1 VPLPGAPA
9 LRCTEC
15 GRGLTRHQA
24 LAGGLCGQ
32 PACRRSRCDRERN
45 ERFRKLADAERAAA
59 GLTDPGPAWP
69 AVELIPHELRREPVP
84 EAVRQAHVAWLR
96 SLETEV
102 LALADAQREALQPSH
117 EDTSPPWTGALCGAC
132 QGRCCRHGAHSH
144 AYLDAAV
151 VARWWRLAQPA
162 WSVSYV
168 LAAYEACIPKEHLAD
183 SCVYHGDQGCT
194 LTREMRSDTCNE
206 FACNSLQSTRLKAKR
221 AHTRGVLALSWDGQE
236 VQKAFVIA
244 IQPAE
249 PAD

>member
-1 VPLPGAPA
+1 VPAPGAPT

-32 PACRRSRCDRERN
+32 PACRRSRSDRERG
-45 ERFRKLADAERAAA
+45 ERFRALADAERAAA

-69 AVELIPHELRREPVP
+69 AVELIPHDLRREPVP

-102 LALADAQREALQPSH
+102 LALAGAQGEVLPPSD
-117 EDTSPPWTGALCGAC
+117 EDTAPPWTGALCGAC

-144 AYLDAAV
+144 AYIDAAV
-151 VARWWRLAQPA
+151 VARWWRKAQPA
-162 WSVSYV
+162 WSVTYV
-168 LAAYEACIPKEHLAD
+168 LAAYEACMPTVHLAG
-183 SCVYHGDQGCT
+183 SCVYHGEQGCT

-206 FACNSLQSTRLKAKR
+206 FACESLKSARLKAKR
-221 AHTRGVLALSWDGQE
+221 DHTRGVLALSWDGRE
-236 VQKAFVIA
+236 VVAVHRIE
-244 IQPAE
+244 AE
-249 PAD
+249 PRPE